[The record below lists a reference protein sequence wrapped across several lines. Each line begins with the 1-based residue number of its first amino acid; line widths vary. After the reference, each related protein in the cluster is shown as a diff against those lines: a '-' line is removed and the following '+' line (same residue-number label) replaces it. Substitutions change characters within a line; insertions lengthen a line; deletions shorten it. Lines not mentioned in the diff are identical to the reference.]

1 MKSKK
6 GMSPLIATVLLIA
19 FAVAIG
25 AMIVNWTSNVSV
37 EHSVD
42 YCEGISL
49 VATEPACMSRNQMQL
64 NVKNNGQEPLD
75 GVVVS
80 VDLESGSFDFTVKD
94 SDMIVRESIQ
104 ASLPLSYVGG
114 PVTITVS
121 PYIFD
126 TEHAG
131 DMIVC
136 SDGGFAQTILETC

>member
-37 EHSVD
+37 DHEVD
-42 YCEGISL
+42 YCEGLSL

-64 NVKNNGQEPLD
+64 SVKNNGQEVID

-94 SDMIVRESIQ
+94 SDMIVRESIES
-104 ASLPLSYVGG
+104 SLPLSYVGG
-114 PVTITVS
+114 PVTVIVS
-121 PYIFD
+121 PFVYD
-126 TEHAG
+126 EEQAG

-136 SDGGFAQTILETC
+136 SDGGFAQTSLETC